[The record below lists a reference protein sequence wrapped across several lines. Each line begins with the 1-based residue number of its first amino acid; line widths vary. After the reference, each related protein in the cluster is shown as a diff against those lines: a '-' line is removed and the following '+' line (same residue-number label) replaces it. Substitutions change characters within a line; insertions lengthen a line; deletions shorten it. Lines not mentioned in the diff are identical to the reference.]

1 MNEESTC
8 DVYITPTPIKFEF
21 TGVLREASEGGPYRR
36 LPERS
41 TKFSAGYDFFNPE
54 EVFIPA
60 HSMKLVKTGI
70 KAQFPSDMVLK
81 LYNRSS
87 NPKKKGVMLA
97 NSVGIVDADYYE
109 NPDNDGEI
117 GFMFYNFTD
126 EEIKFEAGD
135 KLGQGIFEK
144 YYTVTNED
152 EITTERV
159 SGFGST
165 GK

>member
-1 MNEESTC
+1 M
-8 DVYITPTPIKFEF
+8 IKFEF
-21 TGVLREASEGGPYRR
+21 TGILKNKNEGGFYRR

-41 TKFSAGYDFFNPE
+41 TKASAGYDFFNPE
-54 EVFIPA
+54 RVEIEP
-60 HSMKLVKTGI
+60 HSIKLVKTGI
-70 KAQFPSDMVLK
+70 KSLFPDNFVLK

-97 NSVGIVDADYYE
+97 NSVGIVDADYYN

-126 EEIKFEAGD
+126 SVVVFEAGD

-144 YYTVTNED
+144 YYTVDNEK
-152 EITTERV
+152 EIIKERT
-159 SGFGST
+159 SGWGST

>member
-1 MNEESTC
+1 MEDKIEF
-8 DVYITPTPIKFEF
+8 KF
-21 TGVLREASEGGPYRR
+21 TGILKEDSEGGPYRR

-41 TKFSAGYDFFNPE
+41 TKASAGYDFFNPVDVTIE
-54 EVFIPA
+54 P
-60 HSMKLVKTGI
+60 HSLKLVKT
-70 KAQFPSDMVLK
+70 
-81 LYNRSS
+81 
-87 NPKKKGVMLA
+87 KKKGVMLA

-126 EEIKFEAGD
+126 ETTTFNKGE
-135 KLGQGIFEK
+135 KLGQGIFEN
-144 YYTVTNED
+144 YHTVTDEE

-159 SGFGST
+159 GGFGST

>member
-1 MNEESTC
+1 M
-8 DVYITPTPIKFEF
+8 IKFEF
-21 TGVLREASEGGPYRR
+21 TGILKGASEGGPYRR
-36 LPERS
+36 LPERG
-41 TKFSAGYDFFNPE
+41 TKASAGYDFYNPE
-54 EVFIPA
+54 KVEIEP
-60 HSMKLVKTGI
+60 HTLKLIKTGI
-70 KAQFPSDMVLK
+70 KAQFPDDMTLK

-97 NSVGIVDADYYE
+97 NGVGIIDSDYYE

-126 EEIKFEAGD
+126 EVTVFEAGD

-144 YYTVTNED
+144 YYKVDDED

-159 SGFGST
+159 SGWGST